1 MERVRQPGRRRDD
14 RGVYPRCGAGGRA
27 RAEPGEDAHALSLR
41 SLRWPMGS
49 LPSPGEQAAEEAP
62 CGASQYTQYYPNWL
76 IRQPL
81 PSSDPS
87 QWLSV
92 CPAIKHSPLHFLQ
105 LGKVFTVEVL
115 CNGRKHILEKRYS
128 EFHALHKRIKKMCK
142 VPDFPPKRVPNWIS
156 KVQEQRRQG
165 LEVYIQGVLY
175 YNKELPKELLD
186 FLKLRHF
193 QQDAKA
199 SSLDHGFLLSHRP
212 VMIFHK
218 DPYVLPSSTELLPDI
233 VLSGVLQ
240 GFYRPASSCWG
251 KAAPKCLVGP
261 HMLSQHGS

>member
-1 MERVRQPGRRRDD
+1 MRLQSAPPGRQTPLERSEGWRR
-14 RGVYPRCGAGGRA
+14 
-27 RAEPGEDAHALSLR
+27 R
-41 SLRWPMGS
+41 S
-49 LPSPGEQAAEEAP
+49 Q
-62 CGASQYTQYYPNWL
+62 
-76 IRQPL
+76 
-81 PSSDPS
+81 
-87 QWLSV
+87 
-92 CPAIKHSPLHFLQ
+92 
-105 LGKVFTVEVL
+105 VFTVEVL

-212 VMIFHK
+212 VMIFYK

-251 KAAPKCLVGP
+251 KAALKCLVGP